1 MKALTFVCLALVIFA
16 GSAFADYGYDTSNTY
31 AWADG
36 DEVFMPEYAWVDASS
51 GTDLGIGDD
60 SYFTTTTPFDIDFYG
75 NSYSSGTSFYVGTNG
90 MMGFS
95 STGMYSLSNQYLPS
109 TSTPNNLMAVYWD
122 DMRGYSGDHL
132 WSYVSGSS
140 PNRQWVISYD
150 PWHNYGA
157 SSYSV
162 QFQAIIYENDGSFEN
177 MIMFQ
182 YEDTTAYH
190 DDHGASAT
198 AGIENSG
205 GTEGH
210 SYCYNGGNLVE
221 GLNVVYIGV
230 DGLYPNPFDLF
241 SPADGSTFNVPTKGD
256 TGSATMTRSGNL
268 TTSKVSTT
276 GTKGDIDITFEWD
289 NNGMVVWEA
298 PWSLVEFEL
307 LIDDDPA
314 FGSPEYDIPGITGE
328 FPSYMQT
335 ISVTEDTTF
344 YWRVIATFIGFDD
357 DYSTTCNDDFHF
369 FLDVSPYVTIQPT
382 SLGHIKAIFE

>member
-1 MKALTFVCLALVIFA
+1 MKALTSLLVALVLLFA

-31 AWADG
+31 AWMDT
-36 DEVFMPEYAWVDASS
+36 DETFCPSYSWIDASS

-60 SYFTTTTPFDIDFYG
+60 TYFTTTTPFDIDFYG

-95 STGMYSLSNQYLPS
+95 STGMYSLSNQDLPS

-132 WSYVSGSS
+132 WSYVGGSS
-140 PNRQWVISYD
+140 PNRWWVISYD

-157 SSYSV
+157 SSYAV
-162 QFQAIIYENDGSFEN
+162 QFQVVIFENDGSFDN
-177 MIMFQ
+177 IIVFQ
-182 YEDTTAYH
+182 YEDTTASH

-198 AGIENSG
+198 AGIENSS

-210 SYCYNGGNLVE
+210 SYCYNQGNLDESLAVA
-221 GLNVVYIGV
+221 YIGV
-230 DGLYPNPFDLF
+230 DGLYPNPFDLL
-241 SPADGSTFNVPTKGD
+241 SPADGSTIQVPG
-256 TGSATMTRSGNL
+256 GIG
-268 TTSKVSTT
+268 TTSEAVSL
-276 GTKGDIDITFEWD
+276 GGGQDPVGYKGSVDVTFEWE
-289 NNGMVVWEA
+289 NNGLVLGWDF
-298 PWSLVEFEL
+298 WDRVEFEL

-335 ISVTEDTTF
+335 ITVTEDTTF
-344 YWRVIATFIGFDD
+344 YWRVIASFIAFDG
-357 DYSTTCNDDFHF
+357 DYSTTCNDDFHLY
-369 FLDVSPYVTIQPT
+369 LDVSPYVTIQPT